1 MEPVDICILFS
12 NLIDNAIEA
21 CCKVQ
26 DERYL
31 QINVTDSPNILML
44 TLRNPMTGELLKDGE
59 GLKTTKEEKNKHGI
73 GLQNVEEI
81 VRKYNG
87 EYYYETQEYEFIIKL
102 VLGI

>member
-26 DERYL
+26 AKRYL
-31 QINVTDSPNILML
+31 WMKVTDSPNMLMIILS
-44 TLRNPMTGELLKDGE
+44 NPMTGALLKSEE
-59 GLKTTKEEKNKHGI
+59 GIKTTKEEKNEHGI

-87 EYYYETQEYEFIIKL
+87 ECYYETQEGEFKIKL
-102 VLGI
+102 VLKM